1 MAIAQALGLTTTA
14 DTFNPVIVDFYEQVG
29 YLPEAVINYLLLLGW
44 SLDDKTEFIDREQM
58 IANFSLER
66 VTKAPASFDPKK
78 LWAFQ
83 DHYMQALPLKQRVSR
98 MLDFL
103 QQAKLVPTPAPC
115 EVGPKLTRIVAA
127 AGDRLKVFGDI
138 IAYADFFFQDEITY
152 DEKAFEKNLLK
163 PGAAELLATFRQ
175 VLANLE
181 PFDVP
186 HLEQALQQFVAD
198 QGIKIGD
205 IIHAVRVATTGKPV
219 GAGLYDCL
227 DILGKQTC
235 LERID
240 RALAKVA
247 DR

>member
-1 MAIAQALGLTTTA
+1 
-14 DTFNPVIVDFYEQVG
+14 
-29 YLPEAVINYLLLLGW
+29 
-44 SLDDKTEFIDREQM
+44 
-58 IANFSLER
+58 
-66 VTKAPASFDPKK
+66 
-78 LWAFQ
+78 
-83 DHYMQALPLKQRVSR
+83 MQALPLKQRVSR

-115 EVGPKLTRIVAA
+115 EVGPKLTRIVEA

-175 VLANLE
+175 VLAGVE

-186 HLEQALQQFVAD
+186 NLEQALQAFVAAE
-198 QGIKIGD
+198 GIKIGD

-240 RALAKVA
+240 RALAMA
-247 DR
+247 RN